1 MLPYYERREVAMHAW
16 TWFALA
22 GTCAVLEILN
32 LSLVF
37 ASFAIG
43 AVVAGISRLL
53 GANAPT
59 QWIVFAVATVLTLR
73 LKPILSKFIFRK
85 TPPSDTGINALI
97 GNKAITTSDV
107 SDSAGTISLKNET
120 WTARTDT
127 GAIPAGSDVTIVRID
142 GAVAIVVPRI
152 ESQIN

>member
-1 MLPYYERREVAMHAW
+1 MHAW
-16 TWFALA
+16 TWFAVA

-59 QWIVFAVATVLTLR
+59 QWIIFAVATVLTLR
-73 LKPILSKFIFRK
+73 LKPVLSKYIFRK
-85 TPPSDTGINALI
+85 TPPLDTGINALI
-97 GNKAITTSDV
+97 GLKALATSDI
-107 SDSAGTISLKNET
+107 SDSSGTITLQSET
-120 WTARTDT
+120 WTARTDS
-127 GAIPAGSDVTIVRID
+127 GAITMGTEVTVVRID
-142 GAVAIVVPRI
+142 GAIAIVVPRV

>member
-1 MLPYYERREVAMHAW
+1 MDMHAW
-16 TWFALA
+16 TWFAIA

-43 AVVAGISRLL
+43 AAVAGISYLL
-53 GANAPT
+53 GANVPA
-59 QWIVFAVATVLTLR
+59 QWIIFALATVMTLR
-73 LKPILSKFIFRK
+73 LKPIVSKYIFRK

-97 GNKAITTSDV
+97 GLKAISTSHI
-107 SDSAGTISLKNET
+107 SDSAGTIKLKNET
-120 WTARTDT
+120 WTARTDS
-127 GAIPAGSDVTIVRID
+127 GAIKSGAEVTIVRID
-142 GAVAIVVPRI
+142 GAVAIVVPRV